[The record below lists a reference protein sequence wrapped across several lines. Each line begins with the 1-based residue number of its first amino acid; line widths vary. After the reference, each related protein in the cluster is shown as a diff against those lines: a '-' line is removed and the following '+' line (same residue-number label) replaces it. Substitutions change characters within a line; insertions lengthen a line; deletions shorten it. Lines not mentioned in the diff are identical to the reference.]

1 MKSEVILNASSL
13 DVNVVKCIQPIFK
26 NQPNEICSH
35 LSEKASKGPISSK
48 GAVMKQKKRRKR
60 RGRRK
65 KGGEGKKAMVAVLV
79 FTMIGT
85 LRSEDGDCG
94 ENVAEKVNSRF
105 FNLDRD

>member
-26 NQPNEICSH
+26 NQPKEICSH

-79 FTMIGT
+79 FTIAT

-94 ENVAEKVNSRF
+94 ENVAEKVNSRL